1 MRGISDVHYGGAL
14 RGTGKLPVRSAEY
27 RSRAS
32 DKKPRRT
39 MVRCW
44 DLFYRRRRITGDFR
58 LECQRRT
65 PIARIESLAASFTV
79 GGALRGVAAISAGS
93 AWAVGVGHTGVGTL
107 SRTLPR
113 SPWSQPGHTM
123 SPNRRRIGGKGIYV
137 YLRSLS
143 RLPLMVLT
151 VRRSQ

>member
-14 RGTGKLPVRSAEY
+14 RGTGNLPVRSAEY

-32 DKKPRRT
+32 GKKPRRT

-44 DLFYRRRRITGDFR
+44 DLLYRRRRVTGDFR

-79 GGALRGVAAISAGS
+79 GGA
-93 AWAVGVGHTGVGTL
+93 WAVGVGHTGVGTL

-113 SPWSQPGHTM
+113 SPWSQPGHTT

-137 YLRSLS
+137 YMRSLS
-143 RLPLMVLT
+143 RLPLMALT

>member
-44 DLFYRRRRITGDFR
+44 NLLYRRRWITGGFQ

-65 PIARIESLAASFTV
+65 PIARIAASFTV

-93 AWAVGVGHTGVGTL
+93 AWAVGVGHTGVCTL

-113 SPWSQPGHTM
+113 SLWSQPGHTT
-123 SPNRRRIGGKGIYV
+123 SPNRRRTGGKGIYV

-143 RLPLMVLT
+143 RLPLMALT